1 MKFDFEIKN
10 LGKVKHAKLNL
21 APFTVIAG
29 ANSSG
34 KSFISRALY
43 SFFST
48 INKDHVTA
56 DAMSNVTRA
65 RALAKAA
72 YSSTY
77 EPSYAVQSSFFNLS
91 ELLSSLEGAIDSQFG
106 DCTYLEQ
113 HTRSILLDEHISEI
127 EYVFQQLLH
136 EVDNKKKYFEFKER
150 LSLANRAI
158 KQLKQSIKN
167 PSRILTDKFESGFN
181 EALKENFQV
190 ANLSDLKSFSAKNN
204 EITNFNFGSLGKISI
219 QKEEIEFELTPTGID
234 EFQSLYNVVFIESPI
249 YWKLRKPLTKAKNNL
264 HMPRFLRNLHRDSDG
279 LSGVPKYFFDLIELV
294 DENIKSNSRSE
305 DLGRLERELSST
317 LGGELDI
324 TESGD
329 IYFTDTESAQNVN
342 INLTATGITN
352 LGLIGLLLKRNVIAK
367 GSFVFVDEPEVNLHP
382 AWQKVMIE
390 TLYQLSLNG
399 INVVI
404 ASHSLDMMKYIENI
418 MDDYS
423 EQDLS
428 AHFAINRLSPDGV
441 SLDEYSP
448 RQSMS
453 KIKDDLGSPFYQM
466 MLESGW

>member
-1 MKFDFEIKN
+1 MKFNIEIKN
-10 LGKVKHAKLNL
+10 LGRVRHAKLHL

-48 INKDHVTA
+48 INKDHVTSDTIA
-56 DAMSNVTRA
+56 SVMRA
-65 RALAKAA
+65 RALVRAA
-72 YSSTY
+72 YSSVY
-77 EPSYAVQSSFFNLS
+77 EPSSIVQSLFYSLS
-91 ELLSSLEGAIDSQFG
+91 ELLVVLESQINDQFG

-113 HTRSILLDEHISEI
+113 HTRSILLDEHISQI
-127 EYVFQQLLH
+127 EHYFQQLIA
-136 EVDNKKKYFEFKER
+136 EVDNKKKYIDFKDR
-150 LSLANRAI
+150 LALANRAI
-158 KQLKQSIKN
+158 KQLKQNIKN
-167 PSRILTDKFESGFN
+167 PSKILSNKFESGFN

-190 ANLSDLKSFSAKNN
+190 ANLSDLKSFSAK
-204 EITNFNFGSLGKISI
+204 EEELINFDFGSLGEIKI
-219 QKEEIEFELTPTGID
+219 QKEDIEFELTHSGID

-249 YWKLRKPLTKAKNNL
+249 YWKLRKPLARAKL
-264 HMPRFLRNLHRDSDG
+264 PRFFRSSHRDSDG
-279 LSGVPKYFFDLIELV
+279 LSGVPKYFYDLIDLV

-305 DLGRLERELSST
+305 GLAKLEKKLNSV

-324 TESGD
+324 SESGD
-329 IYFTDTESAQNVN
+329 IFFTDSESAQNVN

-404 ASHSLDMMKYIENI
+404 ASHSIDMMKYIENI
-418 MDDYS
+418 MDDYGDD
-423 EQDLS
+423 ELPE
-428 AHFAINRLSPDGV
+428 HFAVNRLSPDGESV
-441 SLDEYSP
+441 DECSP
-448 RQSMS
+448 RQCMS
-453 KIKDDLGSPFYQM
+453 KIKNDLGSPFYEM

>member
-10 LGKVKHAKLNL
+10 LGKVNDAKLSL

-56 DAMSNVTRA
+56 EAISSVSR
-65 RALAKAA
+65 AKAMLLSA
-72 YSSTY
+72 YNATN
-77 EPSYAVQSSFFNLS
+77 EPSNIVYSYYR
-91 ELLSSLEGAIDSQFG
+91 ELTSSLLDLEESIMAELG

-113 HTRSILLDEHISEI
+113 HERSILLDDQIGVIEHWI
-127 EYVFQQLLH
+127 QQLSS
-136 EVDNKKKYFEFKER
+136 EVENKKKYVTFQER
-150 LSLANRAI
+150 LALAGRAI

-167 PSRILTDKFESGFN
+167 PNKILSAKFESGFK

-190 ANLSDLKSFSAKNN
+190 ANLSDLKSFKVTDEAT
-204 EITNFNFGSLGKISI
+204 IDFNFGSLGKINI
-219 QKEEIEFELTPTGID
+219 DKEDIEFSLTPSGID
-234 EFQSLYNVVFIESPI
+234 EFQSLYNVVFLESPI
-249 YWKLRKPLTKAKNNL
+249 YWKLRKPLLNAQGNRNL
-264 HMPRFLRNLHRDSDG
+264 PRFLRKFHRDSDG
-279 LSGVPKYFFDLIELV
+279 LSGVPKYFYDLIGLV
-294 DENIKSNSRSE
+294 DGNIKSNARSE
-305 DLGRLERELSST
+305 DLENLEKNLSKT

-324 TESGD
+324 SESGD
-329 IYFTDTESAQNVN
+329 IFFTDSANSHNVN

-404 ASHSLDMMKYIENI
+404 ASHSIDMMKYIENI
-418 MDDYS
+418 MDNFEGDDIS
-423 EQDLS
+423 S
-428 AHFAINRLSPDGV
+428 HFAINSLSADGV
-441 SLDEYSP
+441 STEIKSP
-448 RQSMS
+448 RQSMA
-453 KIKDDLGSPFYQM
+453 KIKSDLGSPFFEM
-466 MLESGW
+466 VLDNGW